1 MSAEAY
7 GPHTA
12 QPETDPADFCLSPEE
27 LAKGQQAAET
37 YLDTMKPG
45 EPRRTAEEALDTLAA
60 VISGGVCGGTRFPW
74 HQVRAYHGA
83 LALSIVKE
91 RGAPA
96 HIEALRCRHDDT
108 RKYQQVP
115 ESYKPKDV
123 QRMRTSLDGVIE
135 ECWNLGFISDEEMER
150 AMRPRKRGSQ
160 SQRQKAPKKAARERE
175 LTESEVRALLAA
187 CGMDSSV
194 SGSRDALMIGLA
206 WHGGLKTVDLINLT
220 LDDLGFNRRTNRSTI
235 RHKAPGAKRARRI
248 PLPNEDLIALEDW
261 LEARGREPGPLFC
274 PIHRGQVDRK
284 RMTAALVRE
293 FCDQRAEQAGVLP
306 FAPNDLARSSPHGSD
321 SRRRRSRTDDAGG
334 EVVSPLYEDT
344 VPDPPG
350 DDAERI
356 SFPYQVRVGR

>member
-12 QPETDPADFCLSPEE
+12 HPTSEAADFCLSPGE

-37 YLDTMKPG
+37 YLNSMKPG
-45 EPRRTAEEALDTLAA
+45 DVRRSAEEALDTLAA

-91 RGAPA
+91 RGAPG

-115 ESYKPKDV
+115 EAYKPKDV
-123 QRMRTSLDGVIE
+123 QRMRISLEGVLE
-135 ECWNLGFISDEEMER
+135 ECWNLGFISDDEMER
-150 AMRPRKRGSQ
+150 AVRPRKRRTPPRKST
-160 SQRQKAPKKAARERE
+160 RERE
-175 LTESEVRALLAA
+175 LTEGEVRALLAA
-187 CGMDSSV
+187 CDMDSSI

-206 WHGGLKTVDLINLT
+206 WHGGLKTVDLINLS
-220 LDDLGFNRRTNRSTI
+220 LDDLGFNQRTNCSTI

-248 PLPNEDLIALEDW
+248 PLQNEDLIALEDW

-274 PIHRGQVDRK
+274 PIHRGQVERK
-284 RMTAALVRE
+284 RMTAAAVRE

-306 FAPNDLARSSPHGSD
+306 FAPNDLARSSPGHGD
-321 SRRRRSRTDDAGG
+321 NGRRRRARNEETPVEAL
-334 EVVSPLYEDT
+334 SPLYED
-344 VPDPPG
+344 VEPDHAAG
-350 DDAERI
+350 EAERI
-356 SFPYQVRVGR
+356 SFPYRVRVGR